1 MRKKFLRMRHILA
14 LWFCMSLCAVEAQDV
29 QITKIERNYTSLFSS
44 MYPEYDN
51 NGTACALLRCY
62 VRDDDT
68 VIEPNLGVL
77 KSEVLS
83 GEIRLW
89 VPVGTKRI
97 TVRMNGKMP
106 LIGYNIPI
114 DIESKVDYD
123 VYIVE
128 KEIPGQR
135 EFFQDW
141 SFGVLY
147 TSADGD
153 FSDRIAPNVQ
163 FCIGYKFFSL
173 LAARLQVNG
182 WQARGMWNSY
192 IDGVAE
198 WTAIQPQVSQELV
211 TYANNLTT
219 YKNDYKYKHLG
230 IGLNLMFN
238 VTNALLGSRSDR
250 GFDLWLTAGG
260 GVSLA
265 LNYRQLNDAVQYIR
279 NRLPNEYEVFYYGDK
294 VRPYWQVGVNVDFRL
309 AKQVSVILD
318 VNTRVLKESEAFP
331 VVDNGKI
338 IPNIFYNALVGFRFG
353 I

>member
-1 MRKKFLRMRHILA
+1 MCRMLLKMRHCLT
-14 LWFCMSLCAVEAQDV
+14 LWVCMSLCGVEAQDI
-29 QITKIERNYTSLFSS
+29 QIRKIERNYRSLISS
-44 MYPEYDN
+44 MHPEYDN

-62 VRDDDT
+62 VRGDDT
-68 VIEPNLGVL
+68 AIEPNLGVL
-77 KSEVLS
+77 KSEILS

-128 KEIPGQR
+128 KEIPSQR

-147 TSADGD
+147 TSTEGN
-153 FSDRIAPNVQ
+153 FSDQIAPNVQ

-173 LAARLQVNG
+173 LAARLQVSG

-198 WTAIQPQVSQELV
+198 WTSMQPQVSQELV
-211 TYANNLTT
+211 TYAKNLTT
-219 YKNDYKYKHLG
+219 YKSDYK
-230 IGLNLMFN
+230 
-238 VTNALLGSRSDR
+238 
-250 GFDLWLTAGG
+250 
-260 GVSLA
+260 
-265 LNYRQLNDAVQYIR
+265 
-279 NRLPNEYEVFYYGDK
+279 
-294 VRPYWQVGVNVDFRL
+294 
-309 AKQVSVILD
+309 
-318 VNTRVLKESEAFP
+318 
-331 VVDNGKI
+331 
-338 IPNIFYNALVGFRFG
+338 
-353 I
+353 